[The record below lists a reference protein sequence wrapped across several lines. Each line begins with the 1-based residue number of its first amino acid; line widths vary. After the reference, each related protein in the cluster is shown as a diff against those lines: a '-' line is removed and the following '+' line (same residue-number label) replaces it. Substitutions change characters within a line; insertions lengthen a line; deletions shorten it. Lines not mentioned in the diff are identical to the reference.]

1 MITQW
6 HDPKT
11 TPLPPIGTRLLVYC
25 ADFVNPRSPWNFGIL
40 TAVVAEDAELGS
52 IAETAISLLE
62 PGVPGWRWAF
72 APSLPDVAP

>member
-6 HDPKT
+6 HDPAT

-25 ADFVNPRSPWNFGIL
+25 DDLKDVNWRPWHYGIEV
-40 TAVVAEDAELGS
+40 AVVTEDAELGS
-52 IAETAISLLE
+52 VAETAISLHE

-72 APSLPDVAP
+72 APSLPDA